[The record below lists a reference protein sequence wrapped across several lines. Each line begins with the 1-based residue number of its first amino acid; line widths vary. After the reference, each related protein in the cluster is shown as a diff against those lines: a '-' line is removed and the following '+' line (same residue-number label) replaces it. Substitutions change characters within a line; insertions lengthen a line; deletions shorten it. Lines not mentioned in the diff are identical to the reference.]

1 MLGEPSADVN
11 REDDV
16 DDENE
21 DGTGEPD
28 AKRRNQSQT
37 SDTDDREEEE
47 EEEEEQLL
55 SLNDGKG
62 LVASNVSIGSQDDFE
77 PNDLNDDDEF
87 RLLDS

>member
-1 MLGEPSADVN
+1 MLGETSTDAN
-11 REDDV
+11 REDDG

-47 EEEEEQLL
+47 EEEELL
-55 SLNDGKG
+55 SLNDRKG
-62 LVASNVSIGSQDDFE
+62 FIASNPSIGTQDDFE